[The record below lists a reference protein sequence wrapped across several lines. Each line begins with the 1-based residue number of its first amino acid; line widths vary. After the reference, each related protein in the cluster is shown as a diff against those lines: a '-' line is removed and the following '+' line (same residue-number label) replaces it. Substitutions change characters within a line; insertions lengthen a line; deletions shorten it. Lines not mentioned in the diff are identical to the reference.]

1 MLTLANTVHAEIG
14 ATKRLLEEIKLRQS
28 PSIHYDELL
37 IFFNQMNDYTNSMV
51 ESIETFMSNETRIE
65 KRQEIIMR
73 TMILHASYITRQI
86 NSYCN
91 SFEYAD
97 QLTVSSASMQLLH
110 RLLGYVSTHKAFI
123 VRGTTKYNY
132 TYDPIGDSLNRL
144 ASALNKLAST
154 STETIKTLDQ
164 SFAVVSFPLAINKNV
179 LLNCNLVHEMGHLIV
194 DSENLQDKLWET
206 LDSKKKE
213 DVGKIIEKHAML
225 GRQID
230 FETAKR
236 TKEINRVLSN
246 WIHEAMADCL
256 GLCLLGPAFMFAFI
270 EFIEPLGVFYR
281 DDDEHPCSATR
292 INMMFELLQKLKWD
306 KFVESECPGLWKRAK
321 DIGAVKRE
329 PSLME
334 HDAANECLPIILPD
348 IQGVVK
354 ILCGANIYQPE
365 LLLASKAQIWDL
377 LARGV
382 PPAENTRDTLEF
394 VAFDSISIIN
404 AAWAF
409 SEKNYPSWETR
420 FGQMNLVEKG
430 ELLNR
435 LITKALEISFF
446 LEAKAKANVEGK

>member
-1 MLTLANTVHAEIG
+1 ML
-14 ATKRLLEEIKLRQS
+14 
-28 PSIHYDELL
+28 
-37 IFFNQMNDYTNSMV
+37 
-51 ESIETFMSNETRIE
+51 
-65 KRQEIIMR
+65 
-73 TMILHASYITRQI
+73 
-86 NSYCN
+86 
-91 SFEYAD
+91 
-97 QLTVSSASMQLLH
+97 
-110 RLLGYVSTHKAFI
+110 
-123 VRGTTKYNY
+123 
-132 TYDPIGDSLNRL
+132 
-144 ASALNKLAST
+144 
-154 STETIKTLDQ
+154 
-164 SFAVVSFPLAINKNV
+164 
-179 LLNCNLVHEMGHLIV
+179 
-194 DSENLQDKLWET
+194 
-206 LDSKKKE
+206 
-213 DVGKIIEKHAML
+213 
-225 GRQID
+225 
-230 FETAKR
+230 
-236 TKEINRVLSN
+236 
-246 WIHEAMADCL
+246 
-256 GLCLLGPAFMFAFI
+256 
-270 EFIEPLGVFYR
+270 
-281 DDDEHPCSATR
+281 
-292 INMMFELLQKLKWD
+292 
-306 KFVESECPGLWKRAK
+306 K

-446 LEAKAKANVEGK
+446 LEAKAKANVRGFGKGSLS